1 MNAVLE
7 EEGVPWAVYGEHSF
21 FHFFTNQENH
31 ALRPTQFD
39 ANSAPTDWFKT
50 DKRERMLEKMRIAML
65 VNGVDLKGWRGG
77 VVSAVHTPADVQF
90 TLDAWRKSLQALK
103 AEGDVLRA

>member
-1 MNAVLE
+1 
-7 EEGVPWAVYGEHSF
+7 
-21 FHFFTNQENH
+21 
-31 ALRPTQFD
+31 
-39 ANSAPTDWFKT
+39 
-50 DKRERMLEKMRIAML
+50 ML